1 MKIIHASIPA
11 DEPRRAAE
19 VLADIMSGEALPF
32 PPGGPDS
39 WMAWSGDGKMELE
52 IVSRGKLLA
61 HHEDQGHWVQTEH
74 KQRNSECH
82 LAIGVARPA
91 EEIIAIAAKAGW
103 PARLCS
109 RGNGY
114 FELVEVWVDGCFMLE
129 LFDPEQAAH
138 YERVVTP
145 ENWKQ
150 FLTQIQA
157 VHAEAPAAN

>member
-11 DEPRRAAE
+11 DEPRRTAE
-19 VLADIMSGEALPF
+19 VLADIMSGEAMPF
-32 PPGGPDS
+32 PPGGPES
-39 WMAWSGDGKMELE
+39 WMAWSADGKMELE
-52 IVSRGKLLA
+52 IVRRGDLLA
-61 HHEDQGHWVQTEH
+61 YNEDQGNWRETEH
-74 KQRNSECH
+74 RQRLSECH
-82 LAIGVARPA
+82 LAIGVSRPA
-91 EEIIAIAAKAGW
+91 KEIIKIAAAAGW

-150 FLTQIQA
+150 FLAQI
-157 VHAEAPAAN
+157 EAAQVEARAAI